1 VLPCHRVIHSQRVS
15 RLKSTAMKRVLCSI
29 AILLFLFRAA
39 EGGPAYSS
47 AEQKIFEQ
55 LNQARQ
61 TAGLPPLEWNE
72 LVADAAR
79 SHARMLSHNEELA
92 HKYPGE
98 QPLPE
103 RLGPTGF

>member
-1 VLPCHRVIHSQRVS
+1 MNHSGARKNAATTQNRILQVLGGGGVFPCPRVIHSPRVS
-15 RLKSTAMKRVLCSI
+15 RLKLTAMKRVLCSI

-72 LVADAAR
+72 LVA
-79 SHARMLSHNEELA
+79 
-92 HKYPGE
+92 
-98 QPLPE
+98 
-103 RLGPTGF
+103 